1 MHELRKRLLTCE
13 CSHKWVIQGEL
24 FIKLLKRY
32 LQLCKYAVQYDYLS
46 QLKTVYITRVCK
58 WKSSLSEQAVVVNQ
72 MSMSQ
77 SRKPIKWQH
86 IAQISACACQSQKLI
101 IWQHIAHIRAHTS
114 ACQIWKLMAWYCNT
128 FKFYHI
134 SKSQNEEKSFSS
146 VNYQCIVQYL
156 CIW

>member
-1 MHELRKRLLTCE
+1 MHELRKKLLTCE

-32 LQLCKYAVQYDYLS
+32 LQLCKYAIQYDYLS
-46 QLKTVYITRVCK
+46 QLKTVYITGVCK

-77 SRKPIKWQH
+77 SRKLIKWQH

-101 IWQHIAHIRAHTS
+101 IWQHIAHIS
-114 ACQIWKLMAWYCNT
+114 ACQIRKLLAWQHV
-128 FKFYHI
+128 FAHI
-134 SKSQNEEKSFSS
+134 WEEIRWFNLPQQQH
-146 VNYQCIVQYL
+146 VLLIFWCHNAL
-156 CIW
+156 